1 MSKII
6 KFDQQARKSLLNG
19 IEVLSKAVKA
29 TLGPRG
35 RNVVLDRSPYGNP
48 VITKDG
54 VTVAKD
60 IQLDDC
66 VENIGAQMVKEVAS
80 KTAMVAGDGTT
91 TATVLAEAIYRHGLK
106 NIVAGANPMQLKRG
120 IDCAVSDVVQYLHSI
135 SDTVADKQKIA
146 QVAIVSANGDV
157 QIGNIIADAME
168 AVGKDGTI
176 TVDQSN
182 TIDTKLTTVDGMQFD
197 RGFISPYFVTQAAQQ
212 QAVLN
217 NPYILIVD
225 KKISSVQQILPL
237 MQKIAKDGAQLLV
250 IADDVQGQALTALVV
265 NRMRGSVKAC
275 AVKAPYFGDRKKE
288 VMQDIAIIT
297 GGVCVNKESGYTL
310 QALQLTDLGRA
321 KKVIVQKNATTIVEG
336 CGEEQKI
343 LDRAATIRNLIANT
357 ASEYDVQKLQQR
369 LSKLSGGVAVIS
381 VGASTQLQLKQKK
394 DRVDDALHAT
404 RAAVEEGI
412 VAGGGTALMYA
423 SANIV
428 CGVIEAESDF
438 IEGYEIVRKAITQ
451 PFKQLLLNGG
461 FEPNSQAKY
470 ILQEASN
477 GNVNVGFNVA
487 LGERCNMIDSGI
499 IDPVKVT
506 RSALQNAASIAGLML
521 TTQCVVVNQK
531 DNQQIQQGV

>member
-6 KFDQQARKSLLNG
+6 KFDEQARKSLLNG
-19 IEVLSKAVKA
+19 VQVLSKAVKA

-35 RNVVLDRSPYGNP
+35 RNVVLDRAPYGNP

-60 IQLDDC
+60 IELDDV
-66 VENIGAQMVKEVAS
+66 VENIGAQMVKQVAS
-80 KTAMVAGDGTT
+80 KTAFVAGDGTT
-91 TATVLAEAIYRHGLK
+91 TATVLAQAIYKMGLK
-106 NIVAGANPMQLKRG
+106 NVVAGANPMQLKRG
-120 IDCAVSDVVQYLHSI
+120 IDCAVSDVVEYLHQI
-135 SDTVADKQKIA
+135 SEPVSDKEKIA
-146 QVAIVSANGDV
+146 QVAIVSANGDTE
-157 QIGNIIADAME
+157 IGNIIADAMQ

-176 TVDQSN
+176 TVDESN

-197 RGFISPYFVTQAAQQ
+197 RGFISPYFVTEATQQ

-237 MQKIAKDGAQLLV
+237 MQKVAKAGAELLV
-250 IADDVQGQALTALVV
+250 IADDVEGEALTALVV

-288 VMQDIAIIT
+288 VMEDLAVIT
-297 GGVCVNKESGYTL
+297 GGVCINKQSGYTL
-310 QALQLTDLGRA
+310 QAVELTDLGRA
-321 KKVIVQKNATTIVEG
+321 KKVIVEKNVTTIVEG
-336 CGEEQKI
+336 CGDEQKI
-343 LDRAATIRNLIANT
+343 LDRAAVIRNLIATT

-381 VGASTQLQLKQKK
+381 VGASTELQLKQKK

-423 SANIV
+423 SANIAG
-428 CGVIEAESDF
+428 CDEACDKDF
-438 IEGYEIVRKAITQ
+438 QQGYQIVRKAILQ
-451 PFKQLLLNGG
+451 PFKQLLTNGG
-461 FEPNSQAKY
+461 FEPNSQATY
-470 ILQEASN
+470 VISEALK
-477 GNVNVGFNVA
+477 GNTDIGFNVA
-487 LGERCNMIDSGI
+487 TGERCNMIESGI

-521 TTQCVVVNQK
+521 TTECVVVNK
-531 DNQQIQQGV
+531 NEDNQIQQGV